1 MQPSFTVLL
10 YQHVWVGLFRR
21 AENMTQFVDGLT
33 VGIDLGTSTSAI
45 ASMAEDGRPVII
57 PNSDGEP
64 ITPSVIVLNDNGEVV
79 VGPHGDWIQ
88 SVNPDRV
95 VVGIKRQMGNPDY
108 VKVIDGQS
116 LGAEFFSALIL
127 MKLKQDAE
135 AQLGGPVTNAV
146 ITVPYY
152 FNDPC
157 RRATLN
163 AGQIAGLNVIDLLN
177 EPTAATL
184 AYAWQQGDLG
194 KLISGESEREK
205 TILVY
210 DLGGGTFDVTVVRY
224 SALQFR
230 VLATDGDT
238 FLGGLDWTRRL
249 VNHVAEQFRLNY
261 RLDPRDD
268 PRSRLALTDE
278 CDDVKRALSDHPQ
291 AALQFAYKDKL
302 VKPVITRAEFERL
315 TADLLQ
321 RTRDTTEFVLD
332 GVGVDPKQL
341 DEVLLI
347 GGSTYMTGVSAMLE
361 KLCGRTPVRILDP
374 QLAVAQGA
382 AIHAGILQAKET
394 GRVFGQSKAVVSRL
408 QSVDAVD
415 VNSHSLGI
423 EITPPGDRTKKLNHV
438 MIPRNTPLPCE
449 FKQRFVTN
457 TPNPAGILVRLL
469 EGETKEVDGC
479 TFIGDF
485 RITGLPSNLPV
496 GSPVELTYRY
506 DETRRITVVAK
517 ELTGGREASCQ
528 IHWSSNAETATVDQM
543 QTLVNSF
550 HFD

>member
-1 MQPSFTVLL
+1 
-10 YQHVWVGLFRR
+10 
-21 AENMTQFVDGLT
+21 MTQFVDGLT
-33 VGIDLGTSTSAI
+33 VGIDLGTSSSGI
-45 ASMAEDGRPVII
+45 ATLAADGQPVVI
-57 PNSDGEP
+57 PNSDGQM
-64 ITPSVIVLNDNGEVV
+64 ITPSVVVINDNGEVV
-79 VGPHGDWIQ
+79 IGPHGDWIRT
-88 SVNPDRV
+88 VNPDRV
-95 VVGIKRQMGNPDY
+95 IVGIKRQMGNPDY
-108 VKVIDGQS
+108 SKIIDGNP
-116 LGAEFFSALIL
+116 LNAEFFSALIL

-135 AQLGGPVTNAV
+135 ARLGGPVTNAV

-157 RRATLN
+157 RRATMN

-184 AYAWQQGDLG
+184 AYAWQKGDLG
-194 KLISGESEREK
+194 KLQSGVPEKEK

-224 SALQFR
+224 SAMQFR

-249 VNHVAEQFRLNY
+249 VNHIAEQFRLNY

-268 PRSRLALTDE
+268 ARARLALTDE
-278 CDDVKRALSDHPQ
+278 CDEVKRALSELPQ
-291 AALQFAYKDKL
+291 AALEFSFKEKTL
-302 VKPVITRAEFERL
+302 KPVITRAEFERL

-332 GVGVDPKQL
+332 GVGVAPQEL

-361 KLCGRTPVRILDP
+361 KLCGRVPVRVLDP

-382 AIHAGILQAKET
+382 AIHAGILQARET
-394 GRVFGQSKAVVSRL
+394 GQVLGQTGTVVSRL
-408 QSVDAVD
+408 KSVEAVD

-423 EITPPGDRTKKLNHV
+423 EITPPGDRNRKLNHI
-438 MIPRNTPLPCE
+438 MIPRNTALPCE

-469 EGETKEVDGC
+469 EGETKEIDGC

-485 RITGLPSNLPV
+485 RITGLPESLPV

-506 DETRRITVVAK
+506 DENRRITVVAK
-517 ELTGGREASCQ
+517 ELTGGRQATCE
-528 IHWSSNAETATVDQM
+528 IHWSSNSEAGTVDQM
-543 QTLVNSF
+543 QSLVNSF
-550 HFD
+550 HVD